1 MHEAKLVRDLVR
13 EVDTV
18 ACQNS
23 SDRVEVVRI
32 EIGASSHVT
41 KETLAWQFEVF
52 AQGSAAQGAL
62 LAINEAT
69 DKTADDAFDVRIVSI
84 VVKDG

>member
-13 EVDTV
+13 EVDSV
-18 ACQNS
+18 ARQNS

-41 KETLAWQFEVF
+41 KETLAGQFEVF
-52 AQGSAAQGAL
+52 SQGSPAEGAL
-62 LAINEAT
+62 LDISQAT
-69 DKTADDAFDVRIVSI
+69 DRTASDAFDIRIVSI
-84 VVKDG
+84 VVMDG